1 MSRSLPLFCSRRGL
15 LLSLLLGFPAVAHD
29 NGEAPHGG
37 NPPLHA
43 IDAMR
48 AFKGDHH
55 EPQELTSITGTPCV
69 AGDAGGYPCSNVDLM
84 AFLPLSEIGG
94 GNGNDIWGW
103 TDSLTGK
110 EYAIMGRSTG
120 TSFVDISDPVNPVYL
135 GNLPPHSA
143 NSSWRDIKVHANHAY
158 MVSEANNSGLQV
170 FDLTQLR
177 NVTSP
182 PVTFGETAWHNGF
195 LSAHNLAINEDSGF
209 AYAVG
214 TNIGDCNEG
223 LYFIDISDPA
233 SPSAAG
239 CFASDGYTH
248 DAQCVIYNGPD
259 VAHQGQEICFNYNE
273 DTLTIVDVT
282 NKSAPVQLSRTDYVG
297 RHYTHQGWL
306 TDDQRYLLLDD
317 ELDERHVA
325 AITNTRT
332 YIWDVSDLDAPVNNG
347 FYEAAI
353 GSIDHNQ
360 YIKGIYSY
368 QANYQEG
375 LRILDIS
382 DIANSSLVEVGY
394 FDIYPSGGTTEFNG
408 AWSNY
413 PFFDSGI
420 VVVSG
425 IEQGLY
431 ILKPNVSP
439 AFDADQ
445 DGIADATETLTADSD
460 SDGTLDYLDTDS
472 DNNGIPDSDESG
484 DPSSPLDSD
493 NDGIFD
499 FQDLDN
505 DDDGAGDALELGG
518 DINNPLDLDNDGIP
532 DYLDAD
538 SRAGGDIN
546 QDGVV
551 NIADLLLLQRAL
563 TGLIDLDVTQT
574 LHADLYPAGG
584 DGVLD
589 VSDLSIMQGLYP
601 GP

>member
-1 MSRSLPLFCSRRGL
+1 
-15 LLSLLLGFPAVAHD
+15 
-29 NGEAPHGG
+29 
-37 NPPLHA
+37 
-43 IDAMR
+43 
-48 AFKGDHH
+48 
-55 EPQELTSITGTPCV
+55 
-69 AGDAGGYPCSNVDLM
+69 M
-84 AFLPLSEIGG
+84 AFLPLSQIGG
-94 GNGNDIWGW
+94 GSGNDIWGW
-103 TDSLTGK
+103 TDPLTGK
-110 EYAIMGRSTG
+110 EYAIMGRTTG

-135 GNLPPHSA
+135 GSLPPHSA
-143 NSSWRDIKVHANHAY
+143 NSSWRDIKVYANHAY

-177 NVTSP
+177 NVVSP
-182 PVTFGETAWHNGF
+182 PVTFSETNWHNGF
-195 LSAHNLAINEDSGF
+195 LRAHNLVINEDSGF
-209 AYAVG
+209 GYAVG
-214 TNIGDCNEG
+214 TNNGACGEG
-223 LYFIDISDPA
+223 LYFIDIRDPA
-233 SPSAAG
+233 NPSAAG
-239 CFASDGYTH
+239 CFAADGYTH
-248 DAQCVIYNGPD
+248 DAQCVIYDGPD
-259 VAHQGQEICFNYNE
+259 ATHHGREICFNYNE

-282 NKSAPVQLSRTDYVG
+282 NKSAPVQLSRTDYAG

-306 TDDQRYLLLDD
+306 TDDHRYLLLDD

-332 YIWDVSDLDAPVNNG
+332 YIWDVSDLDAPVNNS
-347 FYEAAI
+347 FYEAPI

-360 YIKGIYSY
+360 YIKGIFSY

-375 LRILDIS
+375 LRVLDIS
-382 DIANSSLVEVGY
+382 DIANSSLTEVGY

-420 VVVSG
+420 VIVSG

-460 SDGTLDYLDTDS
+460 GDSTLDYLDSDS
-472 DNNGIPDSDESG
+472 DNNGILDGAEAGDPTAPIDSDE
-484 DPSSPLDSD
+484 
-493 NDGIFD
+493 DGIFD

-505 DDDGAGDALELGG
+505 DGDGVGDVVELGG
-518 DINNPLDLDNDGIP
+518 DINNPLDLDDDGIP

-546 QDGVV
+546 QDGLV

-563 TGLIDLDVTQT
+563 IGLVTLDATQT
-574 LHADLYPAGG
+574 LHADLYPDGG
-584 DGVLD
+584 DGVLETG
-589 VSDLSIMQGLYP
+589 DLIGLQSLVI
-601 GP
+601 GL